1 MLIKVKAYF
10 RAAFPSYF
18 CDVKGKNSLALVL
31 IFSSIILLL
40 VLQAFWLQKVY
51 RDEREGFEKETITLF
66 RSTLFQ
72 MNDSLL
78 EKSIVPMWGDS
89 QSLARINP
97 KDIDSVKITT
107 GAVRL
112 KKNTRD
118 TASLVHIFVSST
130 GDSLS
135 RYLKPMASKI
145 REHRFPQ
152 QRSFTIQLRGDSLR
166 KADVEKKYKTELAE
180 IGIKHSFS
188 IIPMKP
194 LPFARRQVMPD
205 QDIIM
210 TPSGGF
216 QLTFADP
223 FWLIMKKIT
232 PQILFSVFLTLLTI
246 GSFVILFRSLR
257 MQQRL
262 MALKN
267 DFISNITHELKT
279 PVTTVGVAI
288 EALKNFNGLENPKLT
303 SEYLDIAQNEL
314 NRLTILTDKIL
325 KTAIFENKGVD
336 YTSEPVAMDRLTEQV
351 LNSMRLVF
359 DKQQARIEFD
369 KKGSD
374 FGIMGGSVH
383 LTSVVYNLL
392 DNALKYSPVS
402 PNILVTLTENAH
414 HVVLSVQDNGIGI
427 APEYKNKVF
436 EKFFRVPTGDV
447 HNIKGYGLGLSYV
460 QSVVK
465 SHKGM
470 ITVTS
475 EPGKGSVFT
484 VTLPKP
490 SGAS

>member
-1 MLIKVKAYF
+1 M
-10 RAAFPSYF
+10 
-18 CDVKGKNSLALVL
+18 KGKNYLALVL

-40 VLQAFWLQKVY
+40 VLQGFWLQKVY
-51 RDEREGFEKETITLF
+51 RDERETFEKETIALF
-66 RSTLFQ
+66 RNTLFQ

-78 EKSIVPMWGDS
+78 EKSIVPVWGDS
-89 QSLARINP
+89 VSLSRINP
-97 KDIDSVKITT
+97 KTIDSVKITKGT
-107 GAVRL
+107 VRL
-112 KKNTRD
+112 KRD
-118 TASLVHIFVSST
+118 FHDTLSTVHIFVSSSK
-130 GDSLS
+130 DSLS
-135 RYLKPMASKI
+135 RYLKPMASKL
-145 REHRFPQ
+145 REQRFPRQ
-152 QRSFTIQLRGDSLR
+152 SSFTIQLRGDSLH
-166 KADVEKKYKTELAE
+166 KADVEKKFKTELAD
-180 IGIKHSFS
+180 IGITQPFF
-188 IIPMKP
+188 ITAMK
-194 LPFARRQVMPD
+194 LGPFPRRQMLPD
-205 QDIIM
+205 HDTVI

-216 QLTFADP
+216 RLAFEDP

-336 YTSEPVAMDRLTEQV
+336 YTSEPVAMDVLTEQV
-351 LNSMRLVF
+351 LNSMSLVF
-359 DKQQARIEFD
+359 EKQQARVEFD

-392 DNALKYSPVS
+392 DNALKYSPSS
-402 PNILVTLTENAH
+402 PEIQVTLEENAT
-414 HVVLSVQDNGIGI
+414 HVILSVQDKGISI

-436 EKFFRVPTGDV
+436 EKFFRVPTGDI

-465 SHKGM
+465 SHKGS
-470 ITVTS
+470 ITVSS

-484 VTLPKP
+484 VTLPKQ
-490 SGAS
+490 SAS